1 MPNIVS
7 YSLYPR
13 YKWNGKHLIPVV
25 QEAVCR
31 ILYDDSS
38 VTMGTITAAQYED
51 ATGAETDALC
61 VALDRH
67 PRERR

>member
-1 MPNIVS
+1 MPNIIS

-13 YKWNGKHLIPVV
+13 YKWTGKHLLPVV
-25 QEAVCR
+25 QEAACR

-38 VTMGTITAAQYED
+38 TSMTVISAAAYEA

-61 VALDRH
+61 AALDRH